1 MKNLLMRAFM
11 ALAMLCALP
20 SHAQFA
26 PGQPLTASQ
35 LNATLAAKTSN
46 AAAAITGGTIT
57 GVTITGLPA
66 PIPVASGGTGV
77 TTATGTGSLVLASG
91 ATLNNVTTTGAF
103 ASPAFA
109 SFGNQSTWLRS
120 LISCS
125 TDCAQTWS
133 QSTGGGSGLLGATR
147 SSDNTLAGSMAA
159 QGVAGYA
166 INDNTT
172 QVQTVYGGYFEARRA
187 AGAGTTQGSEIDV
200 VNQGAVVGLDPY
212 NMFTTGTTPALW
224 LSSGR
229 PDVTSGA
236 ANASAALGII
246 NNNTA
251 FENGI
256 VFHSSALNTTAGEGN
271 AIVLPQKDAVV
282 WYGSA
287 GNKVAA
293 IRSDATT
300 ASFRFVFG
308 NGSYNFQTIAGTT
321 VVSGDTSGNVTANG
335 TVTALGNVSA
345 NSTSYMLGNIAG
357 LTLPGNNTTTGTNSI
372 GWNRSNG
379 GGETDFVNAKGGGS
393 TGGFQWYQWNGT
405 ASTLTATL
413 TQNGNFSTTG
423 GIDGT
428 AIGANTP
435 NTGKFTTLS
444 STGTGAMPLYSTT
457 GASVNAP
464 HMVQGSVALSSGSAT
479 VTLSGSAV
487 FSSSSSYTC
496 TANDTTSANA
506 VKVTQGSGTSIT
518 FTGTGTDT
526 VQFLCAGN

>member
-1 MKNLLMRAFM
+1 MKNLLMRAVA
-11 ALAMLCALP
+11 ALAVLCALP

-57 GVTITGLPA
+57 GVTISGLPA

-77 TTATGTGSLVLASG
+77 TTSTGTGSLVLASG
-91 ATLNNVTTTGAF
+91 ATLSNVTATGAF

-159 QGVAGYA
+159 QGIAGYA

-172 QVQTVYGGYFEARRA
+172 QVQTVYGGYLEARRA
-187 AGAGTTQGSEIDV
+187 AGAGTTQGSEIDI
-200 VNQGAVVGLDPY
+200 VNQGSVVGLDPY

-256 VFHSSALNTTAGEGN
+256 VFHSSALNTTTGEGN

-282 WYGSA
+282 WFGSA

-300 ASFRFVFG
+300 GSLRMIFA
-308 NGSYNFQTIAGTT
+308 NGLMVLQ
-321 VVSGDTSGNVTANG
+321 DLSGNTKF
-335 TVTALGNVSA
+335 TF
-345 NSTSYMLGNIAG
+345 
-357 LTLPGNNTTTGTNSI
+357 TTTGGFTTSSSIQGSTVYGTNGIVLPVTTVAGLPGCGAGTRGYLYAVTDAS
-372 GWNRSNG
+372 SPTYNG
-379 GGETDFVNAKGGGS
+379 SVTGGGS
-393 TGGFQWYQWNGT
+393 TTIPVFCNGT
-405 ASTLTATL
+405 SWTA
-413 TQNGNFSTTG
+413 
-423 GIDGT
+423 
-428 AIGANTP
+428 
-435 NTGKFTTLS
+435 
-444 STGTGAMPLYSTT
+444 
-457 GASVNAP
+457 
-464 HMVQGSVALSSGSAT
+464 H
-479 VTLSGSAV
+479 
-487 FSSSSSYTC
+487 
-496 TANDTTSANA
+496 
-506 VKVTQGSGTSIT
+506 
-518 FTGTGTDT
+518 
-526 VQFLCAGN
+526 